1 MLRRLPLL
9 LLFGAAA
16 ACRLVTGDGIAI
28 ATVLALTARVAE
40 REGSDT
46 DAAAVAVAEAAAA
59 VAVVLA
65 EIAVAVA
72 VAIAIT
78 VAVAVAVPA
87 NQGDLVRARRDQRLA
102 GSRVDGNVLHP
113 VVQRRVRTALGRA
126 QSG

>member
-1 MLRRLPLL
+1 M

-16 ACRLVTGDGIAI
+16 ACRLIAGDGVAI
-28 ATVLALTARVAE
+28 ATVLAVTARVTE
-40 REGSDT
+40 REGT
-46 DAAAVAVAEAAAA
+46 GAAEMAVAVAQAAAEVT

-72 VAIAIT
+72 VAITVAIT
-78 VAVAVAVPA
+78 VTVPA
-87 NQGDLVRARRDQRLA
+87 NQGQLVRTRRNQRLA

-113 VVQRRVRTALGRA
+113 MVQRRVRTGVRRA